1 MLTIQELPQDVAVVG
16 MACRLAGGIDSPEE
30 LWRAML
36 EKKDF
41 SGEIPSM
48 RWEPYHARDVRN
60 TKELSKATTRGYFL
74 DTIEDFDAAFFG
86 ISPKEAEQMDP
97 QQRLSLEVSWEALEN
112 AGIPPQ
118 NLSQSDTA
126 VFMGVNSDDYGK
138 LLLEDLPG
146 IEAWMGIGTAFCGV
160 PNRISYH
167 MDLMG
172 PSTAVDAACASSLV
186 AIHHGRQAILQGES
200 KIAIAGGVNALC
212 GPGLTRVLDEAGAVS
227 HDGSCMSFDDDA
239 HGYGRGEGAAVV
251 ILKRMADAVA
261 DGDNIIAVLKGSAVA
276 QDGHTNGIM
285 APNGDAQ
292 ELVAHKALKAG
303 GLDAS
308 RVQYVEAH
316 ATSTPLGDPTEVSAI
331 ANVYGS
337 GRSAEN
343 PVLIGS
349 VKPNVGHLEGGAGA
363 VGFIKAALS
372 INKGVLPPQA
382 NLQKL
387 NTKIEWKETGL
398 KVVQET
404 TVWPGCDDN
413 RCAAICSYGYGGTVA
428 HAIIEGYSKDG
439 QYLSKAEES
448 DEASAFPDI
457 LLMSAPQERRMAIQA
472 AEQASWISSGGKEH
486 NLRAIATTLAMRR
499 GHHDY
504 RAALVVDSHEDAVKS
519 LNIFANGS
527 TNEWTAQDRVLDSG
541 ANKGTVWVFSGHGA
555 QWKEMGRDLLHDP
568 LFRQAVA
575 ALDHIVESEMGFSA
589 IQALDGGDFDDSD
602 KVQVLTYT
610 MQIGLSAVLRAKGLK
625 PQAVIGHSVGEIA
638 ASVAAGALTAE
649 EGASLVCKR
658 ANLYRQVMGLGSM
671 ILVNSQ
677 FSEIESELD
686 GREDIVAAIDSSP
699 SSCVISGETSAVA
712 EFDQSL
718 KARGIKTFKI
728 KTDIAFH
735 SPMLKKLVS
744 PLQAALADSLHP
756 RSPKVK
762 LYSSSDPDPRTKC
775 LQDIKYWTNNMINP
789 VLLTSAVD
797 AAAEDG
803 LRLFLEVSSH
813 PIVSQSISETLM
825 DKGIEDFSVIS
836 TMERKKP
843 AKKSIQLG
851 IGQLYCRGADIQWK
865 KQMGRNW
872 AQSVPGT
879 HWSHKPFWK
888 VIESGPLGASV
899 MHDVEKHNL
908 LGQGIPVAG
917 ANTFL
922 YTTQLD
928 NNTKPFPGSHPL
940 HGTEIVPA
948 AVLVNTFLNATGA
961 KSLSNIIL
969 RVPVAIS
976 AQRDVQIVVQQDQI
990 KIASTLTQD
999 KGTQPDKTS
1008 WVTHTTGS
1016 WSSEASVAGDRQK
1029 LNIAAIEARIG
1040 TKLADNFSIE
1050 YLDKVGV
1057 SAMGFPWAVTE
1068 HYGNLKEMMAR
1079 VDVAPDAAGDLAVE
1093 DLPWESHSWAPMLD
1107 AATSVG
1113 STLFFNEP
1121 KLRMPAQIDRVEV
1134 YTDSLPP
1141 KTGYL
1146 YVEEAPNAGLAVDV
1160 CILDESG
1167 EPLLKVFSMRFSE
1180 IEGTGGASGSIES
1193 LVHQVAWPP
1202 TTFSE
1207 KPLEISNVILIS
1219 GHSPTEKFIA
1229 NLSDK
1234 FASVI
1239 KLSRVQDLTRAD
1251 LSVPLKSKETVIVYC
1266 PGQIESIDDILKTS
1280 ELFISELLHIV
1291 KFVAQSSLPTKVFVL
1306 TDKTFASEDLTAL
1319 AQAPLHGLC
1328 RIIASELP
1336 DLWGALIDTEDSS
1349 FPFQAIRYVQGQD
1362 VIRMSDGVPRTARLR
1377 SFPREIVSKGVNPKS
1392 LLPRPEG
1399 TYIITGGIGALG
1411 LEVADFLVEKGARRL
1426 VLVSRRALPPRG
1438 DWENLS
1444 GSVKAVAQKIKH
1456 LEDLG
1461 ATIHV
1466 VAADIG
1472 APLGSA
1478 NLKSALNT
1486 LSLPP
1491 TLGVVHAAGVLED
1504 QLVLETTADSF
1515 HRVLRPK
1522 IAGALAL
1529 HSLFPPGSLDFF
1541 VLFSSCGQLF
1551 GFPGQSSYASGNA
1564 FLDTLATHRRNLG
1577 DNAIAFQWTSW
1588 RGLGM
1593 AASTDFI
1600 NAELESK
1607 GITDVTRDEAFR
1619 AWEHVAKCDTDHA
1632 VVLRSLAFD
1641 DNEPLPVPILND
1653 IAVRRAGTA
1662 AGTAPA
1668 AEGGVGS
1675 DSTMHM
1681 SGPELKAYLDTKI
1694 RECVVSVLQ
1703 LSGIDDVDSRAAL
1716 ADLGV
1721 DSVMTVTLRKR
1732 LQSSLKV
1739 KVPPTLT
1746 WSHPTVGHLV
1756 GWYIEK
1762 LGPGSV

>member
-1 MLTIQELPQDVAVVG
+1 
-16 MACRLAGGIDSPEE
+16 
-30 LWRAML
+30 
-36 EKKDF
+36 
-41 SGEIPSM
+41 
-48 RWEPYHARDVRN
+48 
-60 TKELSKATTRGYFL
+60 
-74 DTIEDFDAAFFG
+74 
-86 ISPKEAEQMDP
+86 
-97 QQRLSLEVSWEALEN
+97 
-112 AGIPPQ
+112 
-118 NLSQSDTA
+118 
-126 VFMGVNSDDYGK
+126 
-138 LLLEDLPG
+138 
-146 IEAWMGIGTAFCGV
+146 
-160 PNRISYH
+160 
-167 MDLMG
+167 
-172 PSTAVDAACASSLV
+172 
-186 AIHHGRQAILQGES
+186 
-200 KIAIAGGVNALC
+200 
-212 GPGLTRVLDEAGAVS
+212 
-227 HDGSCMSFDDDA
+227 
-239 HGYGRGEGAAVV
+239 
-251 ILKRMADAVA
+251 
-261 DGDNIIAVLKGSAVA
+261 
-276 QDGHTNGIM
+276 
-285 APNGDAQ
+285 
-292 ELVAHKALKAG
+292 
-303 GLDAS
+303 
-308 RVQYVEAH
+308 
-316 ATSTPLGDPTEVSAI
+316 
-331 ANVYGS
+331 
-337 GRSAEN
+337 
-343 PVLIGS
+343 
-349 VKPNVGHLEGGAGA
+349 
-363 VGFIKAALS
+363 
-372 INKGVLPPQA
+372 
-382 NLQKL
+382 
-387 NTKIEWKETGL
+387 
-398 KVVQET
+398 
-404 TVWPGCDDN
+404 
-413 RCAAICSYGYGGTVA
+413 
-428 HAIIEGYSKDG
+428 
-439 QYLSKAEES
+439 
-448 DEASAFPDI
+448 
-457 LLMSAPQERRMAIQA
+457 
-472 AEQASWISSGGKEH
+472 
-486 NLRAIATTLAMRR
+486 
-499 GHHDY
+499 
-504 RAALVVDSHEDAVKS
+504 
-519 LNIFANGS
+519 
-527 TNEWTAQDRVLDSG
+527 
-541 ANKGTVWVFSGHGA
+541 
-555 QWKEMGRDLLHDP
+555 
-568 LFRQAVA
+568 
-575 ALDHIVESEMGFSA
+575 
-589 IQALDGGDFDDSD
+589 
-602 KVQVLTYT
+602 
-610 MQIGLSAVLRAKGLK
+610 MQIGLSAVLRAKGLE

-649 EGASLVCKR
+649 EGALIVCKR

-677 FSEIESELD
+677 FSDIVSELD

-699 SSCVISGETSAVA
+699 SSCVVSGETSAIA

-718 KARGIKTFKI
+718 KARGIKTFKV
-728 KTDIAFH
+728 KTDVAFH
-735 SPMLKKLVS
+735 SPMLKTLAS

-756 RSPKVK
+756 KSPEVK

-775 LQDIKYWTNNMINP
+775 LRDIKYWTNNMINP

-825 DKGIEDFSVIS
+825 DRGIEDFSVIS
-836 TMERKKP
+836 TMERKKL
-843 AKKSIQLG
+843 AKKSIQLA
-851 IGQLYCRGADIQWK
+851 IAQLYCRGADIRWK
-865 KQMGRNW
+865 KQMGRKW

-879 HWSHKPFWK
+879 HWNHKPFWK
-888 VIESGPLGASV
+888 VIESGQLGASAT
-899 MHDVEKHNL
+899 HDVEKHNL

-928 NNTKPFPGSHPL
+928 DNTKPFPGSHPL

-948 AVLVNTFLNATGA
+948 AVLINTFLNATGA

-969 RVPVAIS
+969 HVPVAVS

-999 KGTQPDKTS
+999 KGTQPDKAS

-1029 LNIAAIEARIG
+1029 LSVAAIQARIG

-1068 HYGNLKEMMAR
+1068 HYRNLKEMMAR
-1079 VDVAPDAAGDLAVE
+1079 VDVAPDAAEDLAAE

-1121 KLRMPAQIDRVEV
+1121 KLRMPAHIDRIEV

-1146 YVEEAPNAGLAVDV
+1146 YVEEAPSAGLAVDV
-1160 CILDESG
+1160 CVLDESG

-1180 IEGTGGASGSIES
+1180 IEGTGDASGSIES

-1202 TTFSE
+1202 ATFSE
-1207 KPLEISNVILIS
+1207 NPLEISNVILIS
-1219 GHSPTEKFIA
+1219 GHSPTGDFIA

-1239 KLSRVQDLTRAD
+1239 TLNQVQDLSRAD
-1251 LSVPLKSKETVIVYC
+1251 LSVPLKSKETAIVYC
-1266 PGQIESIDDILKTS
+1266 PGQVESINNILKTS

-1362 VIRMSDGVPRTARLR
+1362 VIRISDGVPRTARLR
-1377 SFPREIVSKGVNPKS
+1377 SFPREIISKGIDPKS

-1438 DWENLS
+1438 DWESLS
-1444 GSVKAVAQKIKH
+1444 GSIKAAAQKIKH
-1456 LEDLG
+1456 LENLG

-1472 APLGSA
+1472 APLGSD
-1478 NLKSALNT
+1478 NLKNALNA

-1504 QLVLETTADSF
+1504 QLVLEATADSF

-1564 FLDTLATHRRNLG
+1564 FLDTLATYRRNLG

-1662 AGTAPA
+1662 AGATPA
-1668 AEGGVGS
+1668 AEGGAGS
-1675 DSTMHM
+1675 DNTMHM
-1681 SGPELKAYLDTKI
+1681 SGPELKVYLDTKI
-1694 RECVVSVLQ
+1694 RECVVTVLQ

-1756 GWYIEK
+1756 GWYVEK